1 MVRDVRVSIADV
13 SASSNHACATCPTV
27 ETGEARSLLLGRH
40 SSDGTTAM
48 GRLPVATEGYGPL
61 LQRCIV
67 VVPPTLSCTDGG
79 ALLAIV
85 SMLTAIQAK
94 LREVS
99 DRVWCF

>member
-1 MVRDVRVSIADV
+1 MVRDVRVPIADV
-13 SASSNHACATCPTV
+13 GASSNHACATCPTV

-48 GRLPVATEGYGPL
+48 SRLPIATEGYGPL
-61 LQRCIV
+61 L
-67 VVPPTLSCTDGG
+67 VPPTLLCAAGG

-85 SMLTAIQAK
+85 SMLAAIQAK